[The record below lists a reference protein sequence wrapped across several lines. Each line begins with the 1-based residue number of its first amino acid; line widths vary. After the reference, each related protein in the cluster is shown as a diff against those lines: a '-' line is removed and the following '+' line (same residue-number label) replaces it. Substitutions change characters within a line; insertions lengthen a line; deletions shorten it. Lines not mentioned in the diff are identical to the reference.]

1 MKNSFGKLASRLTRE
16 GKREVDLANIVRIER
31 RETIKIT
38 SEGDIDNYNPVSR
51 AARWRSVIG

>member
-1 MKNSFGKLASRLTRE
+1 MENCASRLTRE

-38 SEGDIDNYNPVSR
+38 REGDIDNYNPVSR